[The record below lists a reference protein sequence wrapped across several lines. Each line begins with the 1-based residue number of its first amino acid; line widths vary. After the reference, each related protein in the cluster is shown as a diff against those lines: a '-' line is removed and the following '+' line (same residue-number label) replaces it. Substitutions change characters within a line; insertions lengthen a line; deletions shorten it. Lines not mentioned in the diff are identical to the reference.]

1 MKKLKISELDVLYTV
16 LERLMEEKFH
26 LKRLIGQVSQLLI
39 DSDYVNHHLE
49 TLADNEDLS
58 RFIL

>member
-1 MKKLKISELDVLYTV
+1 
-16 LERLMEEKFH
+16 MEEISFEASDRSGES
-26 LKRLIGQVSQLLI
+26 LVI